1 MSEHFLRGVLRAPTS
16 QWAILNASTGAL
28 LATNVVP
35 AFDRRSRNQ
44 GLLQHTQLKPGDAMI
59 LAPCFSVHTWFM
71 RFPIDVLF
79 VARTGSVLKV
89 RSNVAPWRIAA
100 CLGAFAVLE
109 LPAGGGARVGVGDR
123 LELEMVVIDQTRPAR
138 GAMNLAPNGPGSDVG
153 QKYAVAR
160 SANQFVLSLKFQRLF

>member
-1 MSEHFLRGVLRAPTS
+1 LSEHFLRGVLRAPTS
-16 QWAILNASTGAL
+16 QWVILNVSTGAL

-79 VARTGSVLKV
+79 VARSGRVLKA

-100 CLGAFAVLE
+100 CLGAFAVIE
-109 LPAGGGARVGVGDR
+109 LPPGGGARVDVGDR
-123 LELEMVVIDQTRPAR
+123 LELEMVVMDQSKPAR
-138 GAMNLAPNGPGSDVG
+138 VAMNLAPNGPGSDAG

-160 SANQFVLSLKFQRLF
+160 SANQIVLGCKFQ

>member
-100 CLGAFAVLE
+100 CLGAFAVIE
-109 LPAGGGARVGVGDR
+109 LSAGSGARVDVGDR
-123 LELEMVVIDQTRPAR
+123 LELEMVVIDQSKPAR
-138 GAMNLAPNGPGSDVG
+138 VARNQVPNGPGSDVG